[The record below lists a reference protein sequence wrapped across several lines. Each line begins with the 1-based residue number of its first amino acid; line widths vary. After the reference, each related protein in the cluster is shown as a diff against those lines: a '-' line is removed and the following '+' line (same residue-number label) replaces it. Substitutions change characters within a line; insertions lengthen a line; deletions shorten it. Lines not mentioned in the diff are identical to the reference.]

1 MAILT
6 YVGAE
11 INPANNTFE
20 TWLNRTNDMIGD
32 MGSKVVSVE
41 GTNTGNVD
49 IIGVFSADTIF
60 TGTELRGGDA
70 NGASSFNISSD
81 VSFTASEVNVSG
93 STTLTVSSESVFNGA
108 TSNLSITT
116 LRTNL
121 DSGNTNISGQ
131 LTTTG
136 LSSFTGNVEFTDTI
150 TGNVSMIG
158 TLNSANISGNTATF
172 SGQLT
177 QNGAATFNGLT
188 EFTGNVS
195 ITDTVTSNV
204 DISGSL
210 TSGDLEASSITTTGN
225 LSGATATFSGNTQF
239 NDHLSFP
246 TGTLVV
252 PVGNTAARPTP
263 AEGMFR
269 FNTDLGEF
277 EGYDGSIWGLIGGGG
292 GLAATVVNTNTNAI
306 AEGFYFTDSSAGSF
320 NITLPLTPDAGDVI
334 KLAGKS
340 WSTNSVTVLRNGNT
354 IEGLTQDLELDIE
367 DSTVEFIYDG
377 ATWQVFTN
385 VISTATTTAGGGIGD
400 PIIVATSQGITAGN
414 FYYADCGTSSMT
426 LTLPA
431 TPQQGDYIK
440 LVGDNWVNNNLT
452 LARNGETIEGDAEDL
467 IVDVD
472 DVTLEIIYDG
482 TTWQVFTNIGTGVIG
497 VDSAAGNVEY
507 NLAMTTQSAN
517 ASIDTLS
524 TDTSLTYNPSTGTLT
539 ATDYN
544 SLSDVAVKDN
554 ISPIDSAM
562 QTLMDLNPVEFTW
575 KKTGNK
581 SYGVVAQE
589 LEKVLPELVTQNKDK
604 KYVNYIPLIALLLE
618 GYKDLAKK
626 IDSLENK

>member
-32 MGSKVVSVE
+32 MGSTVVSID

-49 IIGVFSADTIF
+49 ITGVFSADTIF

-81 VSFTASEVNVSG
+81 VSFTAAAVNVSG

-150 TGNVSMIG
+150 TGNVSMTG
-158 TLNSANISGNTATF
+158 TLSPANI
-172 SGQLT
+172 
-177 QNGAATFNGLT
+177 
-188 EFTGNVS
+188 
-195 ITDTVTSNV
+195 
-204 DISGSL
+204 
-210 TSGDLEASSITTTGN
+210 
-225 LSGATATFSGNTQF
+225 SGATATFSGNTEF

-246 TGTLVV
+246 SGTLVV

-292 GLAATVVNTNTNAI
+292 GLAATVVNSNTNAA
-306 AEGFYFTDSSAGSF
+306 AEGFYFTDSSSGSF
-320 NITLPLTPDAGDVI
+320 NVTLPTLPDAGDVI

-354 IEGLTQDLELDIE
+354 IEGLAQDLELDIE

-377 ATWQVFTN
+377 STWQVFTN
-385 VISTATTTAGGGIGD
+385 VISTASTGSGGGIGD

-414 FYYADCGTSSMT
+414 FYYADCSSSAIT

-431 TPQQGDYIK
+431 TPTQGDYIK
-440 LVGDNWVNNNLT
+440 FIGDNWETNNLT
-452 LARNGETIEGDAEDL
+452 LARNGSTIEGDAEDL
-467 IVDVD
+467 IVDVN
-472 DVTLEIIYDG
+472 DVTIDLIYDG
-482 TTWQVFTNIGTGVIG
+482 ATWQVFTNIGTGTISI
-497 VDSAAGNVEY
+497 DSAAGNVEY
-507 NLAMTTQSAN
+507 NITMTTQTSN
-517 ASIDTLS
+517 GNISTIS
-524 TDTSLTYNPSTGTLT
+524 TDTNLTFNPSTGTLT

-544 SLSDVAVKDN
+544 SLSDMTVKEN
-554 ISPIDSAM
+554 ISPIDSVM
-562 QTLMDLNPVEFTW
+562 QTLMGLNPVEFTW
-575 KKTGNK
+575 KNTGSK

-589 LEKVLPELVTQNKDK
+589 LEKVLPELVTENKDK

-626 IDSLENK
+626 IESLENK

>member
-32 MGSKVVSVE
+32 MGSTVVSID

-49 IIGVFSADTIF
+49 ITGVFSADTIF

-81 VSFTASEVNVSG
+81 VSFTAAAVNVSG

-121 DSGNTNISGQ
+121 DSGNTNISGYLTHTGDSSFSG
-131 LTTTG
+131 LTTF
-136 LSSFTGNVEFTDTI
+136 SANVEFTDTI
-150 TGNVSMIG
+150 TGNVAMTG
-158 TLNSANISGNTATF
+158 TLSPANI
-172 SGQLT
+172 
-177 QNGAATFNGLT
+177 
-188 EFTGNVS
+188 
-195 ITDTVTSNV
+195 
-204 DISGSL
+204 
-210 TSGDLEASSITTTGN
+210 
-225 LSGATATFSGNTQF
+225 SGATATFSGNTEF

-246 TGTLVV
+246 SGTLVV
-252 PVGNTAARPTP
+252 PVGTTAERPTP
-263 AEGMFR
+263 SEGMFR

-277 EGYDGSIWGLIGGGG
+277 EGYDGSLWGLIGGGG
-292 GLAATVVNTNTNAI
+292 GLAAQVVTTNITAL

-320 NITLPLTPDAGDVI
+320 NVALPLTPSAGDVV

-385 VISTATTTAGGGIGD
+385 VISTSTTASGGIGD

-414 FYYADCGTSSMT
+414 FYYGDCSSTSIT

-440 LVGDNWVNNNLT
+440 LVGDNWAINNLT
-452 LARNGETIEGDAEDL
+452 LGRNGETIEGAAEDL

-472 DVTLEIIYDG
+472 DVTLELIYDG
-482 TTWQVFTNIGTGVIG
+482 ATWQVFANIGTGAIG
-497 VDSAAGNVEY
+497 IDTASGNVEY
-507 NLAMTTQSAN
+507 NLAMTTQTSN
-517 ASIDTLS
+517 GNISTLS
-524 TDTSLTYNPSTGTLT
+524 TDTSLTFNPSTGTLT

-544 SLSDVAVKDN
+544 SLSDVSVKEN
-554 ISPIDSAM
+554 ISPIESAM
-562 QTLMDLNPVEFTW
+562 QTLMNLNPVEFTW
-575 KKTGNK
+575 KKNGNK

-589 LEKVLPELVTQNKDK
+589 LEKVLPELVTQNDDK

-618 GYKDLAKK
+618 GYKDLANKLQ
-626 IDSLENK
+626 SLENK

>member
-32 MGSKVVSVE
+32 MGSTVVSID

-49 IIGVFSADTIF
+49 ITGVFSADTIF

-81 VSFTASEVNVSG
+81 VSFTAAAVNVSG

-150 TGNVSMIG
+150 TGNVSMTG
-158 TLNSANISGNTATF
+158 TLSPANI
-172 SGQLT
+172 
-177 QNGAATFNGLT
+177 
-188 EFTGNVS
+188 
-195 ITDTVTSNV
+195 
-204 DISGSL
+204 
-210 TSGDLEASSITTTGN
+210 
-225 LSGATATFSGNTQF
+225 SGATATFSGNTEF

-246 TGTLVV
+246 SGTLVV
-252 PVGNTAARPTP
+252 PVGNTAVRPTP

-292 GLAATVVNTNTNAI
+292 GLAATVVNSNTNAA
-306 AEGFYFTDSSAGSF
+306 AEGFYFTDSSGGSF
-320 NITLPLTPDAGDVI
+320 NVTLPTLPDAGDVI

-354 IEGLTQDLELDIE
+354 IEGLAQDLELDIE

-377 ATWQVFTN
+377 STWQVFTN
-385 VISTATTTAGGGIGD
+385 VISTASTGSGGGIGD

-414 FYYADCGTSSMT
+414 FYYADCSSSAIT
-426 LTLPA
+426 LTLPS
-431 TPQQGDYIK
+431 TPTQGDYIK
-440 LVGDNWVNNNLT
+440 FIGDNWETNNLT
-452 LARNGETIEGDAEDL
+452 LARNGSTIEGDAEDL
-467 IVDVD
+467 IVDVN
-472 DVTLEIIYDG
+472 DVTIDLIYDG
-482 TTWQVFTNIGTGVIG
+482 ATWQVFTNIGTGAMS
-497 VDSAAGNVEY
+497 VDAATGNVEY
-507 NLAMTTQSAN
+507 NITMTTQTSN
-517 ASIDTLS
+517 GNISTIS
-524 TDTSLTYNPSTGTLT
+524 TDTNLTFNPSTGTLT

-544 SLSDVAVKDN
+544 SLSDMTVKEN
-554 ISPIDSAM
+554 ISPIDSVM
-562 QTLMDLNPVEFTW
+562 QTLMGLNPVEFTW
-575 KKTGNK
+575 KNTGSK

-589 LEKVLPELVTQNKDK
+589 LEKVLPELVTENKDK

-626 IDSLENK
+626 IESLENK

>member
-32 MGSKVVSVE
+32 MGSTVVSID

-49 IIGVFSADTIF
+49 ITGVFSADTIF

-81 VSFTASEVNVSG
+81 VSFTAAAVNVSG

-150 TGNVSMIG
+150 TGNVSMTG
-158 TLNSANISGNTATF
+158 TLSPANI
-172 SGQLT
+172 
-177 QNGAATFNGLT
+177 
-188 EFTGNVS
+188 
-195 ITDTVTSNV
+195 
-204 DISGSL
+204 
-210 TSGDLEASSITTTGN
+210 
-225 LSGATATFSGNTQF
+225 SGATATFSGNTEF

-246 TGTLVV
+246 SGTLVV
-252 PVGNTAARPTP
+252 PVGNTAVRPTP

-292 GLAATVVNTNTNAI
+292 GLAATVVNSNTNAA
-306 AEGFYFTDSSAGSF
+306 AEGFYFTDSSSGPF
-320 NITLPLTPDAGDVI
+320 NITLPTLPDAGDVI

-340 WSTNSVTVLRNGNT
+340 WSLNSVTVLRNGNT
-354 IEGLTQDLELDIE
+354 IEGLAQDLELDIE

-377 ATWQVFTN
+377 STWQVFTN
-385 VISTATTTAGGGIGD
+385 VISTASTGSGGGIGD

-414 FYYADCGTSSMT
+414 FYYADCSSSAIT
-426 LTLPA
+426 LTLPS
-431 TPQQGDYIK
+431 TPTQGDYIK
-440 LVGDNWVNNNLT
+440 FIGDNWETNNLT
-452 LARNGETIEGDAEDL
+452 LARNGSTIEGDAEDL
-467 IVDVD
+467 IVDVN
-472 DVTLEIIYDG
+472 DVTIDLIYDG
-482 TTWQVFTNIGTGVIG
+482 ATWQVFTNIGTGAMS
-497 VDSAAGNVEY
+497 VDAATGNVEY
-507 NLAMTTQSAN
+507 NITMTTQTSN
-517 ASIDTLS
+517 GNISTIS
-524 TDTSLTYNPSTGTLT
+524 TDTNLTFNPSTGTLT

-544 SLSDVAVKDN
+544 SLSDMTVKEN
-554 ISPIDSAM
+554 ISPIDSVM
-562 QTLMDLNPVEFTW
+562 QTLMGLNPVEFTW
-575 KKTGNK
+575 KNTGSK

-589 LEKVLPELVTQNKDK
+589 LEKVLPELVTENKDK

-626 IDSLENK
+626 IESLENK

>member
-49 IIGVFSADTIF
+49 IDGVFSADTIF

-81 VSFTASEVNVSG
+81 VSFTAAAVNVSG

-121 DSGNTNISGQ
+121 DSGNTNISGY
-131 LTTTG
+131 LTHTG
-136 LSSFTGNVEFTDTI
+136 DSNFSGLATFGANVEFTDTI
-150 TGNVSMIG
+150 T
-158 TLNSANISGNTATF
+158 
-172 SGQLT
+172 
-177 QNGAATFNGLT
+177 
-188 EFTGNVS
+188 
-195 ITDTVTSNV
+195 SNV
-204 DISGSL
+204 NITGSV
-210 TSGDLEASSITTTGN
+210 TTADLSSAALDATSITTTGN
-225 LSGATATFSGNTQF
+225 LSGTTATFSGNTEF
-239 NDHLSFP
+239 NDYVTFP
-246 TGTLVV
+246 SGTLVV
-252 PVGNTAARPTP
+252 PVGNTASRPTP
-263 AEGMFR
+263 SAGMFR
-269 FNTDLGEF
+269 FNTELGEF
-277 EGYDGSIWGLIGGGG
+277 EGYDGSLWGLIGGGG
-292 GLAATVVNTNTNAI
+292 GLAATVVNSNTTAV

-320 NITLPLTPDAGDVI
+320 NVTLPLTPDAGDVI

-377 ATWQVFTN
+377 VTWQVFTN

-414 FYYADCGTSSMT
+414 FYYADCGTSAIT

-440 LVGDNWVNNNLT
+440 LVGDNWATNNLT
-452 LARNGETIEGDAEDL
+452 LGRNGETIEGTAEDL

-472 DVTLEIIYDG
+472 DVTLELIYDG
-482 TTWQVFTNIGTGVIG
+482 TTWQVFANIGTGAIG
-497 VDSAAGNVEY
+497 VDTASGNVEY
-507 NLAMTTQSAN
+507 NLTMTTQTSN
-517 ASIDTLS
+517 GNINTIS
-524 TDTSLTYNPSTGTLT
+524 TDTGLTFNPSTGTLT

-544 SLSDVAVKDN
+544 SLSDVNVKEN
-554 ISPIDSAM
+554 ISPIESAM
-562 QTLMDLNPVEFTW
+562 QTLMNLNPVEFTW
-575 KKTGNK
+575 KKNGNK

-589 LEKVLPELVTQNKDK
+589 LEKVLPELVTQNDDK

-618 GYKDLAKK
+618 GYKDLANKLQ
-626 IDSLENK
+626 SLENK

>member
-32 MGSKVVSVE
+32 MGSTVVSID

-49 IIGVFSADTIF
+49 ITGVFSADTIF

-81 VSFTASEVNVSG
+81 VSFTAAAVNVSG

-150 TGNVSMIG
+150 TGNVSMTG
-158 TLNSANISGNTATF
+158 TLSPANI
-172 SGQLT
+172 
-177 QNGAATFNGLT
+177 
-188 EFTGNVS
+188 
-195 ITDTVTSNV
+195 
-204 DISGSL
+204 
-210 TSGDLEASSITTTGN
+210 
-225 LSGATATFSGNTQF
+225 SGATATFSGNTEF

-246 TGTLVV
+246 SGTLVV
-252 PVGNTAARPTP
+252 PVGNTAVRPTP

-292 GLAATVVNTNTNAI
+292 GLAATVVNSNTNAA
-306 AEGFYFTDSSAGSF
+306 AEGFYFTDSSSGPF
-320 NITLPLTPDAGDVI
+320 NITLPTLPDAGDVI

-340 WSTNSVTVLRNGNT
+340 WSLNSVTVLRNGNT
-354 IEGLTQDLELDIE
+354 IEGLAQDLELDIE

-377 ATWQVFTN
+377 STWQVFTN
-385 VISTATTTAGGGIGD
+385 VISTASTGSGGGIGD

-414 FYYADCGTSSMT
+414 FYYADCSSSAIT
-426 LTLPA
+426 LTLPS
-431 TPQQGDYIK
+431 TPTQGDYIK
-440 LVGDNWVNNNLT
+440 FIGDNWETNNLT
-452 LARNGETIEGDAEDL
+452 LARNGSTIEGDAEDL
-467 IVDVD
+467 IVDVN
-472 DVTLEIIYDG
+472 DVTIDLIYDG
-482 TTWQVFTNIGTGVIG
+482 TTWQVFTNIGTGAMS
-497 VDSAAGNVEY
+497 VDAATGNVEY
-507 NLAMTTQSAN
+507 NITMTTQTSN
-517 ASIDTLS
+517 GNISTIS
-524 TDTSLTYNPSTGTLT
+524 TDTNLTFNPSTGTLT

-544 SLSDVAVKDN
+544 SLSDMTVKEN
-554 ISPIDSAM
+554 ISPIDSVM
-562 QTLMDLNPVEFTW
+562 QTLMGLNPVEFTW
-575 KKTGNK
+575 KNTGSK

-589 LEKVLPELVTQNKDK
+589 LEKVLPELVTENKDK

-626 IDSLENK
+626 IESLENK

>member
-81 VSFTASEVNVSG
+81 VSFTAAAVNVSG

-150 TGNVSMIG
+150 TGNVAMNG
-158 TLNSANISGNTATF
+158 TLSPANI
-172 SGQLT
+172 
-177 QNGAATFNGLT
+177 
-188 EFTGNVS
+188 
-195 ITDTVTSNV
+195 
-204 DISGSL
+204 
-210 TSGDLEASSITTTGN
+210 
-225 LSGATATFSGNTQF
+225 SGATATFSGNTEF

-246 TGTLVV
+246 SGTLVV

-306 AEGFYFTDSSAGSF
+306 AEGFYFTDSSGGSF
-320 NITLPLTPDAGDVI
+320 NVTLPTLPDAGDVI

-354 IEGLTQDLELDIE
+354 IEGLAQDLELDIE

-377 ATWQVFTN
+377 STWQVFTN
-385 VISTATTTAGGGIGD
+385 VISTASTGSGGGIGD

-414 FYYADCGTSSMT
+414 FYYADCSSSPIT

-431 TPQQGDYIK
+431 TPTQGDYIK
-440 LVGDNWVNNNLT
+440 FIGDNWETNNLT
-452 LARNGETIEGDAEDL
+452 LGRNGSTIEGDAEDL
-467 IVDVD
+467 IVDVS
-472 DVTLEIIYDG
+472 DVTIDLIYDG
-482 TTWQVFTNIGTGVIG
+482 STWQVFTNIGTGAMA
-497 VDSAAGNVEY
+497 VDAATGNVEY
-507 NLAMTTQSAN
+507 NITMTTQTSN
-517 ASIDTLS
+517 GNISTIS
-524 TDTSLTYNPSTGTLT
+524 TDTNLTFNPSTGTLT

-544 SLSDVAVKDN
+544 SLSDMTVKEN
-554 ISPIDSAM
+554 ISPIDSVM
-562 QTLMDLNPVEFTW
+562 QTLMGLNPVEFTW
-575 KKTGNK
+575 KKTGSK

-589 LEKVLPELVTQNKDK
+589 LEKVLPELVTENKDK

-626 IDSLENK
+626 IESLENK

>member
-32 MGSKVVSVE
+32 MGSTVVSID

-49 IIGVFSADTIF
+49 ITGVFSADTIF

-81 VSFTASEVNVSG
+81 VSFTAAAVNVSG

-150 TGNVSMIG
+150 TGNVSMTG
-158 TLNSANISGNTATF
+158 TLSPANI
-172 SGQLT
+172 
-177 QNGAATFNGLT
+177 
-188 EFTGNVS
+188 
-195 ITDTVTSNV
+195 
-204 DISGSL
+204 
-210 TSGDLEASSITTTGN
+210 
-225 LSGATATFSGNTQF
+225 SGATATFSGNTEF

-246 TGTLVV
+246 SGTLVV
-252 PVGNTAARPTP
+252 PVGNTAVRPTP

-292 GLAATVVNTNTNAI
+292 GLAATVVNSNTNAA
-306 AEGFYFTDSSAGSF
+306 AEGFYFTDSSSGPF
-320 NITLPLTPDAGDVI
+320 NITLPTLPDAGDVI

-340 WSTNSVTVLRNGNT
+340 WSLNSVTVLRNGNT
-354 IEGLTQDLELDIE
+354 IEGLAQDLELDIE

-377 ATWQVFTN
+377 STWQVFTN
-385 VISTATTTAGGGIGD
+385 VISTASTGSGGGIGD

-414 FYYADCGTSSMT
+414 FYYADCSSSAIT

-431 TPQQGDYIK
+431 TPTQGDYIK
-440 LVGDNWVNNNLT
+440 FIGDNWETNNLT
-452 LARNGETIEGDAEDL
+452 LARNGSTIEGDAEDL
-467 IVDVD
+467 IVDVN
-472 DVTLEIIYDG
+472 DVTIDLIYDG
-482 TTWQVFTNIGTGVIG
+482 ATWQVFTNIGTGTISI
-497 VDSAAGNVEY
+497 DSAAGNVEY
-507 NLAMTTQSAN
+507 NITMTTQTSN
-517 ASIDTLS
+517 GNISTIS
-524 TDTSLTYNPSTGTLT
+524 TDTNLTFNPSTGTLT

-544 SLSDVAVKDN
+544 SLSDMTVKEN
-554 ISPIDSAM
+554 ISPIDSVM
-562 QTLMDLNPVEFTW
+562 QTLMGLNPVEFTW
-575 KKTGNK
+575 KNTGSK

-589 LEKVLPELVTQNKDK
+589 LEKVLPELVTENKDK

-626 IDSLENK
+626 IESLENK

>member
-32 MGSKVVSVE
+32 MGSTVVSID

-49 IIGVFSADTIF
+49 ITGVFSADTIF

-81 VSFTASEVNVSG
+81 VSFTAAAVNVSG

-150 TGNVSMIG
+150 TGNVSMTG
-158 TLNSANISGNTATF
+158 TLSPANI
-172 SGQLT
+172 
-177 QNGAATFNGLT
+177 
-188 EFTGNVS
+188 
-195 ITDTVTSNV
+195 
-204 DISGSL
+204 
-210 TSGDLEASSITTTGN
+210 
-225 LSGATATFSGNTQF
+225 SGATATFSGNTEF

-246 TGTLVV
+246 SGTLVV

-292 GLAATVVNTNTNAI
+292 GLAATVVNSNTNAA
-306 AEGFYFTDSSAGSF
+306 AEGFYFTDSSSGPF
-320 NITLPLTPDAGDVI
+320 NITLPTLPDAGDVI

-340 WSTNSVTVLRNGNT
+340 WSLNSVTVLRNGNT
-354 IEGLTQDLELDIE
+354 IEGLAQDLELDIE

-377 ATWQVFTN
+377 STWQVFTN
-385 VISTATTTAGGGIGD
+385 VISTASTGSGGGIGD

-414 FYYADCGTSSMT
+414 FYYADCSSSAIT

-431 TPQQGDYIK
+431 TPTQGDYIK
-440 LVGDNWVNNNLT
+440 FIGDNWETNNLT
-452 LARNGETIEGDAEDL
+452 LARNGSTIEGDAEDL
-467 IVDVD
+467 IVDVN
-472 DVTLEIIYDG
+472 DVTIDLIYDG
-482 TTWQVFTNIGTGVIG
+482 ATWQVFTNIGTGAMS
-497 VDSAAGNVEY
+497 VDAATGNVEY
-507 NLAMTTQSAN
+507 NITMTTQTSN
-517 ASIDTLS
+517 GNISTIS
-524 TDTSLTYNPSTGTLT
+524 TDTNLTFNPSTGTLT

-544 SLSDVAVKDN
+544 SLSDMTVKEN
-554 ISPIDSAM
+554 ISPIDSVM
-562 QTLMDLNPVEFTW
+562 QTLMGLNPVEFTW
-575 KKTGNK
+575 KNTGSK

-589 LEKVLPELVTQNKDK
+589 LEKVLPELVTENKDK

-626 IDSLENK
+626 IESLENK

>member
-32 MGSKVVSVE
+32 MGSTVVSID

-49 IIGVFSADTIF
+49 ITGVFSADTIF

-81 VSFTASEVNVSG
+81 VSFTAAAVNVSG

-150 TGNVSMIG
+150 TGNVSMTG
-158 TLNSANISGNTATF
+158 TLSPANI
-172 SGQLT
+172 
-177 QNGAATFNGLT
+177 
-188 EFTGNVS
+188 
-195 ITDTVTSNV
+195 
-204 DISGSL
+204 
-210 TSGDLEASSITTTGN
+210 
-225 LSGATATFSGNTQF
+225 SGATATFSGNTEF

-246 TGTLVV
+246 SGTLVV
-252 PVGNTAARPTP
+252 PVGNTAVRPTP

-292 GLAATVVNTNTNAI
+292 GLAATVVNSNTNAA
-306 AEGFYFTDSSAGSF
+306 AEGFYFTDSSSGPF
-320 NITLPLTPDAGDVI
+320 NITLPTLPDAGDVI

-340 WSTNSVTVLRNGNT
+340 WSLNSVTVLRNGNT
-354 IEGLTQDLELDIE
+354 IEGLAQDLELDIE

-377 ATWQVFTN
+377 STWQVFTN
-385 VISTATTTAGGGIGD
+385 VISTASTGSGGGIGD

-414 FYYADCGTSSMT
+414 FYYADCSSSAIT

-431 TPQQGDYIK
+431 TPTQGDYIK
-440 LVGDNWVNNNLT
+440 FIGDNWETNNLT
-452 LARNGETIEGDAEDL
+452 LARNGSTIEGDAEDL
-467 IVDVD
+467 IVDVN
-472 DVTLEIIYDG
+472 DVTIDLIYDG
-482 TTWQVFTNIGTGVIG
+482 ATWQVFTNIGTGAMS
-497 VDSAAGNVEY
+497 VDAATGNVEY
-507 NLAMTTQSAN
+507 NITMTTQTSN
-517 ASIDTLS
+517 GNISTIS
-524 TDTSLTYNPSTGTLT
+524 TDTNLTFNPSTGTLT

-544 SLSDVAVKDN
+544 SLSDMTVKEN
-554 ISPIDSAM
+554 ISPIDSVM
-562 QTLMDLNPVEFTW
+562 QTLMGLNPVEFTW
-575 KKTGNK
+575 KNTGSK

-589 LEKVLPELVTQNKDK
+589 LEKVLPELVTENKDK

-626 IDSLENK
+626 IESLENK